1 MDTPLDDVRVHT
13 GDEAAQTLNSVGG
26 DAATLGQHV
35 FLGGP
40 VADVHSPK
48 GRRALAHE
56 LQHVGQDQ
64 RGEVHGEEGITPVS
78 APTEHEA
85 HGAEA
90 KVASEAQAA
99 LGEKRAAPATLTGPS
114 VASPERTPA
123 TPSGPAPAP
132 ERRRRLTADSAP
144 APVMSGGVA
153 APVPEDGRADAHDER
168 LSDDGRDDDRDDDPR
183 DDDRDD
189 G

>member
-1 MDTPLDDVRVHT
+1 MKQSSLNTQQRQPELESGADDAPQHLEQSLLGNQALLARLPGEREPAAPAPRGGRRLDPALAASFGGLMDTPLDDVRVHT

-64 RGEVHGEEGITPVS
+64 RGEVHGEEGV
-78 APTEHEA
+78 
-85 HGAEA
+85 
-90 KVASEAQAA
+90 
-99 LGEKRAAPATLTGPS
+99 
-114 VASPERTPA
+114 
-123 TPSGPAPAP
+123 
-132 ERRRRLTADSAP
+132 
-144 APVMSGGVA
+144 
-153 APVPEDGRADAHDER
+153 
-168 LSDDGRDDDRDDDPR
+168 
-183 DDDRDD
+183 
-189 G
+189 